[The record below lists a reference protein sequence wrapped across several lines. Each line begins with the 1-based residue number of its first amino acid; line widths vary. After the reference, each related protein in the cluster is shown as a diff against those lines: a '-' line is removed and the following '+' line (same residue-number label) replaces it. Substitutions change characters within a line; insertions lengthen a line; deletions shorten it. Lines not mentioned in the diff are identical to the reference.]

1 MKTKL
6 PLAFIQSLFEKLD
19 PDRFQTQFLK
29 TLMQIQNVQ
38 RGSVWVRKGDQYVC
52 SETVGPEA
60 GKVKGMAISTDRPS
74 IVGSVFETGK
84 MTIAEAGKDPRHF
97 KEVENAF
104 DVKSTLILCFPL
116 KLRDGTVYGAVQI
129 IDTSAGG
136 DRLNL
141 DPDFLGLLEGLVT
154 TGGIALSASLAL
166 EEQQKQNIELK
177 KMLEA
182 VRSPPLIIGQS
193 ESFLSVMRI
202 AETYA
207 GNDFPVMIT
216 GESGTGKEILAR
228 EIHRL
233 GSRRDRPFLTQ
244 NCSAIPDALL
254 ESELF
259 GYRKGA
265 FTGAIRDKVGLF
277 EAVRGGTVFLDEIGD
292 MPLALQAKILHV
304 LQSNEIKPLG
314 GTEFRS
320 VDMRIIAATNR
331 NLSRSIETGQFRGD
345 LYFRLNVLPLVM
357 PPLRERKDDIPLL
370 LTRFLQR
377 FAQRSGKHPLTFA
390 PEAMERLVEYHWPGN
405 IREMENLVKYLLTVI
420 RGDTIRL
427 SDLPPLFDRAPPE
440 VPAGR
445 PDRPPLRP
453 SGQTDQRDAA
463 ALSGYSWEEMER
475 DYILSLL
482 EGVKWNIAA
491 AARQAGI
498 KRSTFT
504 ARMKRLG
511 ISKSQGAAK
520 TP

>member
-1 MKTKL
+1 MKKTL
-6 PLAFIQSLFEKLD
+6 PLDFIQSLFEKLD
-19 PDRFQTQFLK
+19 PDRFQKQFLK
-29 TLMQIQNVQ
+29 TLMQIQNVE
-38 RGSVWVRKGDQYVC
+38 RGSVWIRKGDQYIC
-52 SETVGPEA
+52 SETVGPDA
-60 GKVKGMAISTDRPS
+60 GKVKGMSISTDRPS

-97 KEVENAF
+97 KEFENAF

-116 KLRDGTVYGAVQI
+116 KIRDGSVYGAVQI

-141 DPDFLGLLEGLVT
+141 DPDYLGLLEGLVT

-166 EEQQKQNIELK
+166 EDQQKQNIELK
-177 KMLEA
+177 KLLED

-216 GESGTGKEILAR
+216 GESGTGKEIIAR

-292 MPLALQAKILHV
+292 MPLGLQAKILNV
-304 LQSNEIKPLG
+304 LQSSEIKPLG

-357 PPLRERKDDIPLL
+357 PPLRERKSDIPLL

-377 FAQRSGKHPLTFA
+377 FTQESGKPPLTFA
-390 PEAMERLVEYHWPGN
+390 PEAMDKLLEYHWPGN
-405 IREMENLVKYLLTVI
+405 VREMENLVKYLLTVT

-427 SDLPPLFDRAPPE
+427 SDLPPLFERAPLE

-445 PDRPPLRP
+445 PDRPSRA
-453 SGQTDQRDAA
+453 SEQTYQGNAA
-463 ALSGYSWEEMER
+463 DLSGYSWEEMER
-475 DYILSLL
+475 GYILSLL

-504 ARMKRLG
+504 ARMKRMG
-511 ISKSQGAAK
+511 ISKSQGAAR

>member
-1 MKTKL
+1 MKKTL

-19 PDRFQTQFLK
+19 PDRFQKQFLK

-38 RGSVWVRKGDQYVC
+38 RGSVWIRKDDQYVC
-52 SETVGPEA
+52 SESVGPDA
-60 GKVKGMAISTDRPS
+60 KKIKGVAISTDRPS
-74 IVGSVFETGK
+74 IVGYVFETGK

-97 KEVENAF
+97 KEVENSF

-116 KLRDGTVYGAVQI
+116 KLGDGTVYGAVQI

-136 DRLNL
+136 NRLNL
-141 DPDFLGLLEGLVT
+141 GTDYLGLLEGLVT
-154 TGGIALSASLAL
+154 TGGIALSTSLAI
-166 EEQQKQNIELK
+166 EKQQKQNIELR
-177 KMLEA
+177 KMLKE
-182 VRSPPLIIGQS
+182 VRFPPLIIGES
-193 ESFLSVMRI
+193 ESFLSVMRV

-207 GNDFPVMIT
+207 RNDFPVMIT
-216 GESGTGKEILAR
+216 GESGTGKEIIAR

-233 GSRRDRPFLTQ
+233 SARSDRPFLSQ

-277 EAVRGGTVFLDEIGD
+277 EAASGGTVFLDEIGD
-292 MPLALQAKILHV
+292 MPLALQTKILNV
-304 LQSNEIKPLG
+304 LQSNEVKPLG

-331 NLSRSIETGQFRGD
+331 NLSRSIENGQFRGD
-345 LYFRLNVLPLVM
+345 LFFRLNVLPLVM
-357 PPLRERKDDIPLL
+357 PPLRERKSDIPLL

-377 FAQRSGKHPLTFA
+377 FTQESGKPPLTFA
-390 PEAMERLVEYHWPGN
+390 PEAMEKLLDYHWPGN
-405 IREMENLVKYLLTVI
+405 VREMENMVKYLLTVT

-427 SDLPPLFDRAPPE
+427 SDLPPLFERAPPE

-445 PDRPPLRP
+445 PDRSSSRAP
-453 SGQTDQRDAA
+453 GQTGQGDAA

-475 DYILSLL
+475 GYILSLL

-491 AARQAGI
+491 AARQAGL

-511 ISKSQGAAK
+511 ISKS
-520 TP
+520 

>member
-1 MKTKL
+1 MKKKL

-38 RGSVWVRKGDQYVC
+38 RGSVWIRKGDQYVC

-60 GKVKGMAISTDRPS
+60 EKVKGMAISTDRQS

-116 KLRDGTVYGAVQI
+116 KLRDGSVYGAVQI

-136 DRLNL
+136 NRLNL
-141 DPDFLGLLEGLVT
+141 DPDYLGLLEGLVT
-154 TGGIALSASLAL
+154 TGGIALSASLAI

-177 KMLEA
+177 KMLEE

-216 GESGTGKEILAR
+216 GESGTGKELLAR

-233 GSRRDRPFLTQ
+233 GSRRDKPFLTQ

-292 MPLALQAKILHV
+292 MPLGLQAKILHV

-314 GTEFRS
+314 STEFRS

-357 PPLRERKDDIPLL
+357 PPLRERKGDIPLL
-370 LTRFLQR
+370 LTQFLQR
-377 FAQRSGKHPLTFA
+377 FAQGSGKHPLTVA

-405 IREMENLVKYLLTVI
+405 IREMENLVKYLLTVT

-427 SDLPPLFDRAPPE
+427 SDLPPLFDRAPLE
-440 VPAGR
+440 VPAGQ
-445 PDRPPLRP
+445 PDRSPLRP

-511 ISKSQGAAK
+511 ISKN
-520 TP
+520 

>member
-1 MKTKL
+1 MKKTL

-38 RGSVWVRKGDQYVC
+38 RGSVWIRKGDQYVC
-52 SETVGPEA
+52 SEAAGPEA
-60 GKVKGMAISTDRPS
+60 GKVKGMAIGTDRPS

-136 DRLNL
+136 NRLNL
-141 DPDFLGLLEGLVT
+141 DTDYLGLLEGLVT
-154 TGGIALSASLAL
+154 TGGIALSASLAI
-166 EEQQKQNIELK
+166 ENQQKQNIELK
-177 KMLEA
+177 KMLEE

-202 AETYA
+202 AESYA
-207 GNDFPVMIT
+207 TNDFPVMIT

-244 NCSAIPDALL
+244 NCSAIPDTLL

-265 FTGAIRDKVGLF
+265 FTGAIWDKVGLF

-292 MPLALQAKILHV
+292 MPLGLQAKILHV

-331 NLSRSIETGQFRGD
+331 NLSRSIETGQFRED

-377 FAQRSGKHPLTFA
+377 FAQGPGKHPLTFA

-405 IREMENLVKYLLTVI
+405 IREMENLVKYLLTVTL
-420 RGDTIRL
+420 GDTIRL
-427 SDLPPLFDRAPPE
+427 SDLPPLFDQAPPE

-445 PDRPPLRP
+445 PDRVP
-453 SGQTDQRDAA
+453 SLASERTDQRDAA
-463 ALSGYSWEEMER
+463 ALSGYSWEGLER

-482 EGVKWNIAA
+482 DGVKWNIAA

-511 ISKSQGAAK
+511 ISKK
-520 TP
+520 